1 MNRNEFRILL
11 TGKNGQ
17 LGAEL
22 ASCLPCLGEVIARDR
37 HQLDISDAGAIRR
50 TIRELRPALI
60 VNAAAYTAVDQ
71 AESDAAAAQAVN
83 SEGPAI
89 IAQEAKRIGAALV
102 HYSTDYVF
110 DGRKSAPYEEVDEVN
125 PINVY
130 GKTKLAGEQA
140 IERAGLPYLIFR
152 TSWVYGTRGRNFLL
166 SILGRAAV
174 NEELRVASDQ
184 VGAPTW
190 SRAIAVA
197 SVQILAGL
205 LGRRP
210 RTPNLQ
216 KVSGI
221 YHLTAAGETSR
232 YGFARAILEECSD
245 STRLGAWFR
254 TATGGRQLR
263 AQRLIPTSNRD
274 DPSSARRPAYSV
286 LSNAKLQ
293 QAFRLSMLSWHKQ
306 LQLAI
311 HEADATELQSPS
323 LP

>member
-1 MNRNEFRILL
+1 MKFRILL
-11 TGKNGQ
+11 TGKTGQ

-22 ASCLPCLGEVIARDR
+22 ASCLPRLGEVIARDH
-37 HQLDISDAGAIRR
+37 HQLDISDAEAIRR
-50 TIRELRPALI
+50 TIRELRPDLI

-110 DGRKSAPYEEVDEVN
+110 DGQKSAPYGEVDEVN

-140 IERAGLPYLIFR
+140 IERTGLPYLIFR

-166 SILGRAAV
+166 SILRLAAAK
-174 NEELRVASDQ
+174 EELPVVNDQ

-205 LGRRP
+205 LGRGAGIPDLRK
-210 RTPNLQ
+210 L
-216 KVSGI
+216 SGI
-221 YHLTAAGETSR
+221 YHLTAAGETSW

-245 STRLGAWFR
+245 SAPLGAWFR
-254 TATGGRQLR
+254 AATGGRQLLAR
-263 AQRLIPTSNRD
+263 RVIPISTRD
-274 DPSSARRPAYSV
+274 YPPIARRPAYSV
-286 LSNAKLQ
+286 LSNAKLLQ
-293 QAFRLSMLSWHKQ
+293 VFGLSMLSWRKQ
-306 LQLAI
+306 LHLAI
-311 HEADATELQSPS
+311 RETGAADLQSPS
-323 LP
+323 VTK